1 MKEYMGTIQ
10 LHSTVDKDKKTGGY
24 YPPAF
29 ITDYNATFNRILLKS
44 GDGFIDYSPD
54 A

>member
-1 MKEYMGTIQ
+1 MGTIQ

-29 ITDYNATFNRILLKS
+29 FAAYNAIFNLILLIT
-44 GDGFIDYSPD
+44 GGGFIGYSPD